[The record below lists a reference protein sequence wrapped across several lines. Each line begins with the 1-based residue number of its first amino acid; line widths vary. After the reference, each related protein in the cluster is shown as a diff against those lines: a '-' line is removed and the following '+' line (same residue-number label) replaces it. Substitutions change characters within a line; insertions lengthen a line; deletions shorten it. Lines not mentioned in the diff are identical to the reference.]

1 MRNIRVLATDQR
13 TDNLVGEDGKT
24 KVQTFSNVTIEATP
38 KMAEQ
43 VAVAQTLGTLSLSLR
58 SIADNSAEL
67 EEAIASG
74 AVHVPNGNDP
84 KAEKAMM
91 VRLASQPSAG
101 AGSYQ
106 TGADVSRYQ
115 RSSVP
120 GKPAASVGGQGGMP
134 MMPVAGPTTGVVAVQ
149 GPIVR
154 VARGNAMT
162 VVPVGGKN

>member
-1 MRNIRVLATDQR
+1 
-13 TDNLVGEDGKT
+13 
-24 KVQTFSNVTIEATP
+24 
-38 KMAEQ
+38 MAEQ

-74 AVHVPNGNDP
+74 AVKVPDGNDP

-91 VRLASQPSAG
+91 VRLASQPQGG
-101 AGSYQ
+101 ASSYQ

-120 GKPAASVGGQGGMP
+120 GKPPESSGGQAGMLS
-134 MMPVAGPTTGVVAVQ
+134 MMPTAPAAGGAAGVAVQ
-149 GPIVR
+149 GPVVR